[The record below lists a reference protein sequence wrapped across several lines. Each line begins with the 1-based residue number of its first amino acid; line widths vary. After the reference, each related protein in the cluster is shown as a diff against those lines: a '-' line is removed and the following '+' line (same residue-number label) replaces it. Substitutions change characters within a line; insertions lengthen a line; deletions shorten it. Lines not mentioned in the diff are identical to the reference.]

1 MGHCGSCGSDVADG
15 ATFCSECGAPV
26 AVADREQRK
35 SVTVVFCDL
44 AGSTALGESTDPEA
58 LRRLLARY
66 FARMRAVVER
76 HGGTVEK
83 FIGDAVMAVFGIP
96 VVHEDDAL
104 RACRAALEM
113 HAALPELGLRGRIG
127 VCSGEVVT
135 GTAERLATGDAVN
148 VAARLEQAAGVG
160 EVLLG
165 AATHRLVRA
174 AVEVGEERLLELK
187 GKSAPVAALPL
198 LSVVGDEQASRR
210 RDGQIV
216 GRARELRALED
227 AWQRAS
233 EEGSC
238 HLFTLLGA
246 AGVGKSRLA
255 AEFATIAGAPVVS
268 GRCLPYGD
276 GITYAP
282 AVEIASRLGRRPSD
296 PRAATAIASL
306 LGETGEVVAADETAW
321 AFRKLLEEAAPV
333 VCVFDDLHWAEPTL
347 LDLVEHVADWSREA
361 PILLLCLARP
371 ELLERRSGW
380 GGGKLHANTLLLD
393 SLDARETE
401 ELLGR
406 LLGDAPLAPELSARI
421 LAAADGNPLFVEEM
435 LAMVAE
441 APDSAVVV
449 PPTIQALLAARLDQ
463 LAGPERSVLERA
475 SIEGQ
480 VFHVGGVEALAP
492 GEAGVG
498 AQLLALVRKELLRP
512 GRAELPGEE
521 AFRFRHLLI
530 RDAAYESLAKA
541 TRAELHERFADWLE
555 VRGAGLV
562 ELDELCGYHLERAAA
577 YRRELGLDDERTSAV
592 ARRASR
598 RLGAAGERAFLRR
611 DMSAAVGL
619 LTRALAAADELD
631 VRRELTL
638 AHALQESGDVPAALA
653 RVDELIARTA
663 HDERLRLHA
672 RMARIFVGL
681 QGGSAFDPPAVRA
694 ECAQA
699 VELLERLGDDA
710 GLALAWRTL
719 GLVEIFALQALR
731 ARDALQRAA
740 EHALRAGDPTIAQ
753 VGELWQGSA
762 YAHGPF
768 PVDESLAWFAD
779 RLDAGAREPL
789 LYSFVGDLEAMRG
802 RFAEARRASDRAREE
817 ALERGQRL
825 VAAGSAMHR
834 ARIELAAGEPE
845 AAADVALQAC
855 VELEAYGE
863 HGWLSTIAGLA
874 AEALYRLGRDDEA
887 YAQTELAERVGSPDD
902 VLTQML
908 ILQVRAKLAA
918 RRGDLGE
925 AVSLGER
932 AVELAEPIDALDAKG
947 DALLDLASVLLAAGL
962 PALAALDD
970 AERTYAA
977 KGHSVGLAR
986 VAALRASTTAGAA
999 SSAGADPRAAGGA
1012 DGGGGTGSQ

>member
-1 MGHCGSCGSDVADG
+1 MGPCARCGHALAEG
-15 ATFCSECGAPV
+15 ARFCSQCGAPV
-26 AVADREQRK
+26 AAVDREQRK

-66 FARMRAVVER
+66 FERMRGIVER

-96 VVHEDDAL
+96 AVHEDDAL

-113 HAALPELGLRGRIG
+113 QAALPELGLRGRIG

-148 VAARLEQAAGVG
+148 VAARLEQAAAAG
-160 EVLLG
+160 EVLL
-165 AATHRLVRA
+165 AATTRRLVRA

-187 GKSAPVAALPL
+187 GKSAPVAAAPL
-198 LSVVGDEQASRR
+198 LRVVGDEQAARR
-210 RDGQIV
+210 RDVPIV
-216 GRARELRALED
+216 GRARELGVLAA
-227 AWQRAS
+227 AWQGAS
-233 EEGSC
+233 AERSC
-238 HLFTLLGA
+238 RLVTVLGA

-255 AEFATIAGAPVVS
+255 AELAASVPRGTVVS

-282 AVEIASRLGRRPSD
+282 AVEIASRLARRPTD
-296 PRAATAIASL
+296 PRAAAAIAAL
-306 LGETGEVVAADETAW
+306 LGETDEVVAADETAW
-321 AFRKLLEEAAPV
+321 AFRKLLEETAPV

-347 LDLVEHVADWSREA
+347 LELVEHVVEWSRA
-361 PILLLCLARP
+361 PMLVLCLARP
-371 ELLERRSGW
+371 ELLERRGDW
-380 GGGKLHANTLLLD
+380 GGTTLRLD
-393 SLDARETE
+393 PLDADETE
-401 ELLGR
+401 ELIER
-406 LLGDAPLAPELSARI
+406 LLGDAPLGHELRARI

-441 APDSAVVV
+441 APEAEVVV

-463 LAGPERSVLERA
+463 LAAPERNVLERA

-492 GEAGVG
+492 GESDVG
-498 AQLLALVRKELLRP
+498 ARLRALVRKELVRP
-512 GRAELPGEE
+512 GRAELPGED

-530 RDAAYESLAKA
+530 RDAAYESLAKG

-555 VRGAGLV
+555 LRGAGLV
-562 ELDELCGYHLERAAA
+562 ELDELCGYHLERAAE
-577 YRRELGLDDERTSAV
+577 YRRELGLDDGLTA
-592 ARRASR
+592 ALAGRAAEH
-598 RLGAAGERAFLRR
+598 LGAAGERAFLRR
-611 DMSAAVGL
+611 DMGAAVGL
-619 LTRALAAADELD
+619 LGRALGGGELD

-653 RVDELIARTA
+653 RVDDVVARTA
-663 HDERLRLHA
+663 DDERLRLHA
-672 RMARIFVGL
+672 RMTRLFLGL
-681 QGGSAFDPPAVRA
+681 QGGAPFDPPAVRA
-694 ECAQA
+694 ECAEA
-699 VELLERLGDDA
+699 IAFFERRGDET

-719 GLVEIFALQALR
+719 GLVEVFALQALR
-731 ARDALQRAA
+731 ARDALQRAS
-740 EHALRAGDPTIAQ
+740 EHAQRAGDPAIAQ
-753 VGELWQGSA
+753 VGELWQGSV

-768 PVDESLAWFAD
+768 PVDESLAWFRE
-779 RLDAGAREPL
+779 RLDAGVREPL
-789 LYSFVGDLEAMRG
+789 MHSFVGDLEAMRG
-802 RFAEARRASDRAREE
+802 RFEEARGASDRAREA
-817 ALERGQRL
+817 ALELGQRL
-825 VAAGSAMHR
+825 AAAGSAMHR
-834 ARIELAAGEPE
+834 ARIELAADEPE
-845 AAADVALQAC
+845 AAAEVALRAC

-887 YAQTELAERVGSPDD
+887 YAQTELADRVGSPDD

-918 RRGDLGE
+918 RRGDLDE
-925 AVSLGER
+925 AVSLAQR
-932 AVELAEPIDALDAKG
+932 AVALAEPIDALDARG
-947 DALLDLASVLLAAGL
+947 DALLDLAFVLLAAGR
-962 PALAALDD
+962 PALAALEE

-977 KGHSVGLAR
+977 KGHAVGLAG
-986 VAALRASTTAGAA
+986 VAALRASTNAGAA
-999 SSAGADPRAAGGA
+999 SSRGAGPRAGGAAGGG
-1012 DGGGGTGSQ
+1012 DGGTGSRYLLP